1 VCKGLGV
8 LRYDVPPGDK
18 RFGKLFP
25 CDVCSEEARR
35 KWLVEHCGLLG
46 RQLELRLSSW
56 LPGEWGEGQAQER
69 IAQRVVARAAM
80 ESALRF
86 GTGLMTFYGD
96 FGAGKS
102 MALAILVNEFC
113 DRLVNALYVSFADL
127 LEHLRGL
134 VRTKAE
140 DSPFWERV
148 YEVPVLCVDE
158 VTQFNDT
165 GWAKERLFLLV
176 NARYRRRNTHLTAF
190 ATNGD
195 PNEMLSPDDALG
207 YLYSRMREGGLFE
220 LRGDMR
226 PAATPDEE
234 RWWDH
239 V

>member
-1 VCKGLGV
+1 M
-8 LRYDVPPGDK
+8 RYDVPPGDK
-18 RFGKLFP
+18 HFGKLFP
-25 CDVCSEEARR
+25 CDVCSEPARR
-35 KWLVEHCGLLG
+35 RWLVKHCGLLG
-46 RQLELRLSSW
+46 PQLEHRLDAW
-56 LPGEWGEGQAQER
+56 LPGEWDEDAEQR
-69 IAQRVVARAAM
+69 ITQRVVARAAM
-80 ESALRF
+80 ESALQF

-96 FGAGKS
+96 FGSGKS

-113 DRLVNALYVSFADL
+113 DRLVNAFYVSFADL

-134 VRTKAE
+134 VRTRE
-140 DSPFWERV
+140 DGSPFWERV

-158 VTQFNDT
+158 VTRFNDT
-165 GWAKERLFLLV
+165 GWAREQLFLLV
-176 NARYRRRNTHLTAF
+176 NARYRRRHTHLTAF

-195 PNEMLSPDDALG
+195 PNDMLSPDDALG

-226 PAATPDEE
+226 PVATPEDE